1 MADHIGT
8 QLFADHS
15 LQTASRLE
23 FKADAEGKLTT
34 SLRAPF
40 GIDRFVEVVRNRFS
54 AEQKRANR
62 AGFDAYIEAMK
73 QVNQEIGLK
82 LGEELHSVRDSGKPL
97 SMRAVQRVLADQH
110 HGDMLSKLKTQ
121 AMSTI
126 STIKVHG
133 ENWPNAVPESQFK
146 ALRQALEVMQLH
158 LSGTADTQ
166 AKIALSSLTH
176 ELDKLTGNISHE
188 WIVPEAKLSKRGQAN
203 VQVYHCKLNRMV
215 EAPVTNAQWRDMLKA
230 HKLLQEGKE
239 PRNAKTVKATALAVI
254 AATGQKSGLRF
265 LESAP
270 LPALV
275 DLARQIG
282 LGIYTEVDVL
292 HQIQHDMD
300 SKLLDPESL
309 KLLHDF
315 NLSSPIERSK
325 VVLAPDQPQVAGL
338 KASDAKRSTGAE
350 SDDPAVKETPKEIRN
365 LRGLFAE
372 CLSPTD
378 PSKIETQSPELR
390 AKQACIDNAA
400 ALLPLIALHNADE
413 GLRNESIA
421 DLAQDSQI
429 PDPVLQALLELVK
442 GQWAIDLAKDGSS
455 GEAEKLRLIESALND
470 IPVDAFKTLSQA
482 TDQSLAEFKAPVR
495 LAFELLSEGF
505 EGIPGNLAN
514 FLSQAFRSYFE
525 HQSPLD
531 QRTMLASYMR
541 RSVPESTEVMKLAAL
556 VAGGGPY
563 MIKMLQLVG
572 DNVKGEHEK
581 AMKEALAF
589 VKSGLPPIAPSIRD
603 AMLLGIVKDS
613 HGKITAL
620 KDVRSL
626 GAASVGETFLANVE
640 KSDGSSEMVVVKLL
654 RPGIAERAGRERQF
668 MDAVAEKLPGMQGT
682 FAGIADQIEA
692 EMDLRS
698 EAANVRLGEVYDHRG
713 ESYVQSMKLSATV
726 PAKSNYMMIERAPG
740 STLAHYIEHLE
751 RHSDRTPIHPYVL
764 ATRMGLMMNALAE
777 KWVEE
782 AIFGTGFYHG
792 DLHAG
797 NIMFKADE
805 GDNQGTLT
813 VIDFGN
819 SKVLGEIERRSVFRM
834 MCTAHLKSPV
844 AFCKDFEAIL
854 SPEGRLQMTDE
865 KRREFLAKITEAFN
879 KTDPQTGEAFS
890 TGQIID
896 AILTSANNLGL
907 EVPGPIANFSRSEM
921 MLENTFKKIT
931 AQAHSNL
938 ESFRSLREHDPELK
952 QEVEIRTKNLTKAL
966 DRRLNALIKRE
977 PMPTAEIERLKQLKA
992 ILSEDPNGFEALETD
1007 DIDFML
1013 GLEDQLRVQERS
1025 LTPAINR
1032 LKQTYAIKRDLA
1044 SIPDE
1049 APTFAI
1055 EQAIAEVFKRNQSAV
1070 LKLSGLGLV
1079 GEVIRG

>member
-1 MADHIGT
+1 MADHIGG

-15 LQTASRLE
+15 LQTANRLE

-82 LGEELHSVRDSGKPL
+82 LEEELHSVRESGKPL
-97 SMRAVQRVLADQH
+97 SLRAVQHVLEDQH

-121 AMSTI
+121 ALSAI
-126 STIKVHG
+126 ETIKFHG
-133 ENWPNAVPESQFK
+133 ENWPTAVPEQQFK

-158 LSGTADTQ
+158 LSGTANTQ
-166 AKIALSSLTH
+166 SKIALSSLTH
-176 ELDKLTGNISHE
+176 ELDKLTGNQNHE
-188 WIVPEAKLSKRGQAN
+188 WIVPEAKLNTRGQAR
-203 VQVYHCKLNRMV
+203 VQVYHGRLNRMV

-230 HKLLQEGKE
+230 HKLLQDGKE
-239 PRNAKTVKATALAVI
+239 PVNAKAVKAAALAVI

-282 LGIYTEVDVL
+282 LGIYTELDIL

-300 SKLLDPESL
+300 SKILDPDSL
-309 KLLHDF
+309 KLLRDF
-315 NLSSPIERSK
+315 NQSSPLEKSK
-325 VVLAPDQPQVAGL
+325 VVLASDQPQVAGV
-338 KASDAKRSTGAE
+338 KASATKGSPGAE
-350 SDDPAVKETPKEIRN
+350 SADPAVKKAPKEIRD
-365 LRGLFAE
+365 LRALFAE

-378 PSKIETQSPELR
+378 PSTIETQSPELR
-390 AKQACIDNAA
+390 AKQACIDNAH
-400 ALLPLIALHNADE
+400 ALLPLIALASADE
-413 GLRNESIA
+413 SLRDMQLVEIA
-421 DLAQDSQI
+421 GNTQI
-429 PDPVLQALLELVK
+429 PAPVLQALLKLVE
-442 GQWAIDLAKDGSS
+442 GQWA
-455 GEAEKLRLIESALND
+455 ND
-470 IPVDAFKTLSQA
+470 IAKGGKSSEDEKIRSLEQALIDIPIDDFKTLAQA
-482 TDQSLAEFKAPVR
+482 TDQSLGDFKAPVK

-531 QRTMLASYMR
+531 QRTMIASYMR
-541 RSVPESTEVMKLAAL
+541 RSVPDSTEVMKLASL

-572 DNVKGEHEK
+572 DNVKGVHEK

-603 AMLLGIVKDS
+603 AMLLGIVNDS
-613 HGKITAL
+613 QGKITAL

-654 RPGIAERAGRERQF
+654 RPGIAQRAGRERQF
-668 MDAVAEKLPGMQGT
+668 MDAVAERLPGMQGT

-713 ESYVQSMKLSATV
+713 NPYVQSMKLSTTV
-726 PAKSNYMMIERAPG
+726 PAQSNYMLIERAPG
-740 STLAHYIEHLE
+740 STLSHYVEHLK

-764 ATRMGLMMNALAE
+764 ATRMGSMMTALAE

-805 GDNQGTLT
+805 GGNQGTLT

-819 SKVLGEIERRSVFRM
+819 SKVLSEIERRSVFRM

-844 AFCKDFEAIL
+844 EFCKDFEAIL
-854 SPEGRLQMTDE
+854 SPEGRAQMNDE
-865 KRREFLAKITEAFN
+865 KRSEFLSKITEAFN
-879 KTDPQTGEAFS
+879 KKDPRTGESVS

-896 AILTSANNLGL
+896 AILTSANDLGL

-921 MLENTFKKIT
+921 MLENAFKELT
-931 AQAHSNL
+931 AQTRDTW
-938 ESFRSLREHDPELK
+938 ESFRALKERDPELK
-952 QEVEIRTKNLTKAL
+952 QEVQIRTDNLLKAFDRKMKAL
-966 DRRLNALIKRE
+966 NKLD
-977 PMPTAEIERLKQLKA
+977 PTPTAEISQLKLIKA
-992 ILSEDPNGFEALETD
+992 RLSDSPSGFESLETE

-1013 GLEDQLRVQERS
+1013 NLEGQLPAEERT

-1032 LKQTYAIKRDLA
+1032 LKQTYAIKHDLA
-1044 SIPDE
+1044 SIPDNP
-1049 APTFAI
+1049 PTFSI
-1055 EQAIAEVFKRNQSAV
+1055 EQAIGEVFGRNRSAV
-1070 LKLSGLGLV
+1070 LKLSGLGLAA
-1079 GEVIRG
+1079 EVIRG